1 MEDLLTRNNAL
12 IVTLI
17 GALAALILRSV
28 VLSIQYWLRVRASI
42 HLIRQ
47 YAEQTEDNIKER
59 IKTYEVALEN
69 IKQGNPYGEP
79 ANDYT
84 PLLSYNKE
92 YELSFEQIS
101 ELLRYLIRGK
111 TQKLLLRYFASQ
123 SRVDSIINATNT
135 DYFRSLPQRRK
146 KNTFEILIK
155 ETKKLNL
162 AAKPVKRLGRCW

>member
-1 MEDLLTRNNAL
+1 MNAL

-17 GALAALILRSV
+17 GALAAFILRSV

-42 HLIRQ
+42 RLIRQ
-47 YAEQTEDNIKER
+47 YAEQTEDNINER
-59 IKTYEVALEN
+59 MDTYKVALEN
-69 IKQGNPYGEP
+69 IKQGNPFGEP

-84 PLLSYNKE
+84 PLLVYNKE

-111 TQKLLLRYFASQ
+111 NQKLLLRYFATQ
-123 SRVDSIINATNT
+123 SRVDSIINAINT
-135 DYFRSLPQRRK
+135 DYFRSLPQQRK

-155 ETKKLNL
+155 ETEELKQAAEPVKKL
-162 AAKPVKRLGRCW
+162 GQYW